1 MKKYFIS
8 LTLLANFF
16 IIPSHAQ
23 NMEVLNNLPDTVQQD
38 ILQQVNRAQ
47 PSEDPTP
54 SFQETV
60 IPVDHANLN
69 NSLILDQLAQ
79 EKMQIFGAD
88 FFSQKQLSSLG
99 SSKLVSQNYEVGPGD
114 VFEIKIN
121 ASSPI
126 SQTKFIVN
134 QNGSIFIDS
143 IGTINVTGLK
153 LSEASEFITK
163 KARRSRVVKDISI
176 SILETKNV
184 EVFIYGE
191 SKNPDKYLIRSN
203 SSILDLISFSGGI
216 SEIGSYRNIQHIR
229 DNKILRTFDLYN
241 YLISAMS
248 FENYNF
254 MEGDLLFIKPYE
266 KRIQIS
272 GGIKRPAIYELKAD
286 ENLDDL
292 LNFALG
298 TSADA
303 NLSLLSVERLVQGG
317 FLQILNPFV
326 NNQDT
331 AFNLYED
338 DKVHVPVYKNKTQQ
352 FIAFEGAFSS
362 EINISK
368 EMLSSAKFTK
378 DILFDNNSYP
388 FFLVKKNSTFSDNRM
403 MHVKDDDLGNLS
415 NGDTLFALN
424 KGDVEFL
431 NSSYLY
437 EFITGLFS
445 IDDLEKIRSP
455 YNQFIDKDDMESL
468 DFNSR
473 RQLNQFNQKNCT
485 SLEALTTGTNQD
497 SLERLSGIFSN
508 YNLEKSQ
515 SSKPIFCP
523 EIFDDSP
530 DLLNFALQSSVLVV
544 GHSMMNGIFPINP
557 GTNLSQFVNFL
568 GGVDIYSYVTDIK
581 IQNLQ
586 GDITIINNNNFSKQ
600 ILNPGDIVS
609 FGQREYLAKNKPIR
623 MSGQLVREGLIP
635 YRQSMTLL
643 DAINASGGYKKDAF
657 THGGV
662 LIRQSAKES
671 ERKAIDKS
679 YQDLVSAIAGAI
691 SSGFIQ
697 TDISAVVP
705 LLQEIV
711 NVEPTG
717 RIITEFNE
725 LKINN
730 DRSLNMLLEPGDE
743 IFIPRFKNAIT
754 IAGEVLAP
762 ITLPYEGGLDVS
774 DYINLAG
781 GLTSQAAKN
790 KIYLVHPNGRAYP
803 VSRGIFSSNSK
814 NVLPGSVI
822 FVPRNPMQ
830 YGTLRI
836 AETIAPI
843 ISSLAISA
851 ASLNSISSN

>member
-191 SKNPDKYLIRSN
+191 SKNPDKYLVRSN

-568 GGVDIYSYVTDIK
+568 GGVDI
-581 IQNLQ
+581 
-586 GDITIINNNNFSKQ
+586 
-600 ILNPGDIVS
+600 
-609 FGQREYLAKNKPIR
+609 
-623 MSGQLVREGLIP
+623 
-635 YRQSMTLL
+635 
-643 DAINASGGYKKDAF
+643 
-657 THGGV
+657 
-662 LIRQSAKES
+662 
-671 ERKAIDKS
+671 
-679 YQDLVSAIAGAI
+679 
-691 SSGFIQ
+691 
-697 TDISAVVP
+697 
-705 LLQEIV
+705 
-711 NVEPTG
+711 
-717 RIITEFNE
+717 
-725 LKINN
+725 
-730 DRSLNMLLEPGDE
+730 
-743 IFIPRFKNAIT
+743 
-754 IAGEVLAP
+754 
-762 ITLPYEGGLDVS
+762 
-774 DYINLAG
+774 
-781 GLTSQAAKN
+781 
-790 KIYLVHPNGRAYP
+790 
-803 VSRGIFSSNSK
+803 
-814 NVLPGSVI
+814 
-822 FVPRNPMQ
+822 
-830 YGTLRI
+830 
-836 AETIAPI
+836 
-843 ISSLAISA
+843 
-851 ASLNSISSN
+851 